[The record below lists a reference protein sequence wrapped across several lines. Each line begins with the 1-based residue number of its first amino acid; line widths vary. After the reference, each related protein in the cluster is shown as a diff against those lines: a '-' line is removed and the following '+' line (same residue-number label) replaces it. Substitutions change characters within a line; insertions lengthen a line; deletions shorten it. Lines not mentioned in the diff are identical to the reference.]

1 MNAVLL
7 LLSAMLKPLHLMTPA
22 EKAALVARMKA
33 DGTYD
38 DDFVGILGNL
48 NNILG
53 ARPTRRKKPVARKPT
68 KATA

>member
-1 MNAVLL
+1 MRLT
-7 LLSAMLKPLHLMTPA
+7 KPIEQMTPE

-38 DDFVGILGNL
+38 DDFVGFLGNVNHL
-48 NNILG
+48 LWAIPDRQ
-53 ARPTRRKKPVARKPT
+53 ARRRKPAARKAA

>member
-1 MNAVLL
+1 MRLT
-7 LLSAMLKPLHLMTPA
+7 KPIEKMTPE

-38 DDFVGILGNL
+38 DDFVGFLGNVNHL
-48 NNILG
+48 LW
-53 ARPTRRKKPVARKPT
+53 AVPYLTPRRRKPATRKRV